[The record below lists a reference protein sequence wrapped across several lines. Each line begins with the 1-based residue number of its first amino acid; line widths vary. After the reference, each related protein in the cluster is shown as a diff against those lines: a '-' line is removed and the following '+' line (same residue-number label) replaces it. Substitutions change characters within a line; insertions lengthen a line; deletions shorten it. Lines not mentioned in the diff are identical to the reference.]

1 MMRMKRFLPEEA
13 ENEKVAE
20 ERGSEAESCS
30 CAASSILLCD
40 FETKPDRNNQLKKFI
55 RALSTNIDYSILDIF
70 SIETIIN
77 KTRTKLIVNKCTESG
92 YSLTKQHLLDAANNN
107 IDIIRLFSS

>member
-13 ENEKVAE
+13 ENEKVTE

-55 RALSTNIDYSILDIF
+55 KALSTNIDYSILDIF